1 MTPDEQLARA
11 ERALANTSVQQ
22 LFVRYRAIIGPAP
35 NQMTALA
42 ASALDALR
50 NANEPTPEQLQALE
64 YAIRLMRPAPLVR
77 HGVVDKLD
85 PDTAG
90 SFPAWE
96 SFSAMVRPIL
106 GAVGRIDRLATS
118 GFDSDEVGTGFRVS
132 AECFVTNRHVVDQ
145 LSMGTGRLAPRQA
158 AVRFGQEFGV
168 TPDPPSVPIL
178 GVVALHPEVDLAVLE
193 IEPGHDNVAIPTA
206 KISTETTNGRLVAA
220 IGYPAKDP
228 RNPLF
233 VDAVFGAGNGVKRV
247 APGEVTAIRPDFFF
261 HDCSTLGGNS
271 GSPIV
276 ALEDAR
282 LVGVHAEGMFL
293 ARNRAVG
300 AGVTIDFVRRSCGDL
315 R

>member
-1 MTPDEQLARA
+1 MDTRTATDPTVTWSSNSTAQRCTKSCTAQKATSCGTTPSNHRDSMTPDEQLARA

-118 GFDSDEVGTGFRVS
+118 GFDSDEVGTGFRV
-132 AECFVTNRHVVDQ
+132 
-145 LSMGTGRLAPRQA
+145 
-158 AVRFGQEFGV
+158 
-168 TPDPPSVPIL
+168 
-178 GVVALHPEVDLAVLE
+178 
-193 IEPGHDNVAIPTA
+193 
-206 KISTETTNGRLVAA
+206 
-220 IGYPAKDP
+220 
-228 RNPLF
+228 
-233 VDAVFGAGNGVKRV
+233 
-247 APGEVTAIRPDFFF
+247 
-261 HDCSTLGGNS
+261 
-271 GSPIV
+271 
-276 ALEDAR
+276 
-282 LVGVHAEGMFL
+282 
-293 ARNRAVG
+293 
-300 AGVTIDFVRRSCGDL
+300 
-315 R
+315 